1 MEENRHQP
9 SDEETLRRAADNID
23 ILNDPQAVAEA
34 GERVIARR
42 REPRNAP
49 FSIVMLT
56 VVILLGAI
64 GSVSYYFMEY
74 WGARTEYN
82 IARDDCRALEEDLR

>member
-1 MEENRHQP
+1 MEENRQHP
-9 SDEETLRRAADNID
+9 GDEDTLRRAEDNMD
-23 ILNDPQAVAEA
+23 TLNNPQGVAEA
-34 GERVIARR
+34 GERVVARR
-42 REPRNAP
+42 REQRNAP

-64 GSVSYYFMEY
+64 CSVSYYFMEY

-82 IARDDCRALEEDLR
+82 IARDDCRALEQ